1 MLQGTIQ
8 RLTGIENLSAPIVIC
23 NIEHRF
29 LVAEQLQQMG
39 VHNASIVLEPVG
51 RNTAP
56 AIAAA
61 AHLVAKNHPHSE
73 DDQLLIL
80 SADHEIKNVTAFQQT
95 IQIATQQAMRGNL
108 VTFGITPTAPNTG
121 YGYIK
126 VASDRV
132 NPQGNRID
140 EFVEKPD
147 LETATRYIDSGQY
160 LWNSGMFL
168 FKANQLL
175 EELDKYSPEIVTAT
189 QHSVHDAINDLD
201 FVRLEDNHFI
211 TSPSESIDYALMEK
225 TDQAVVVPLN
235 AGWSDVGSW
244 SALYDIGEKDENGNL
259 INGDALIEESTRCYI
274 HADYHMIA
282 AIGVE
287 DLVIIDTPDAT
298 LVSSR
303 DKVQQVKQIVEKLQT
318 QGRCEQ
324 QTHRKVYRPWGW
336 YDTID
341 NGDRFKVKRICVKPG
356 ASLSLQKHYHRA
368 EHWIIV
374 KGTAQITNGDQT
386 ELLNENQSTYIPIGT
401 KHRLENPGKLPLE
414 MIEVQSGSYLEEDDI
429 ERFEDSYGRER

>member
-1 MLQGTIQ
+1 MLQASIQ

-29 LVAEQLQQMG
+29 LVAEQLQQIG
-39 VHNASIVLEPVG
+39 VSNASIMLEPVG

-61 AHLVAKNHPHSE
+61 AHFIAKDHLYSE
-73 DDQLLIL
+73 DNQMLIL
-80 SADHEIKNVTAFQQT
+80 SADHEIKNVTALQNA
-95 IQIATQQAMRGNL
+95 IRIATQQAMDGNL
-108 VTFGITPTAPNTG
+108 VTFGITPTAPSTG

-126 VASDRV
+126 FASDRV
-132 NPQGNRID
+132 NLGGERID
-140 EFVEKPD
+140 KFVEKPD
-147 LETATRYIDSGQY
+147 LETATRYLDSGQY

-168 FKANQLL
+168 FKVNRLL
-175 EELDKYSPEIVTAT
+175 EELDKYSPDIVSAT
-189 QHSVHDAINDLD
+189 QLSVNDATNDID
-201 FVRLEDNHFI
+201 FIRLGVDHF
-211 TSPSESIDYALMEK
+211 TASPSESIDYALMER

-244 SALYDIGEKDENGNL
+244 SALYDIGEKDENDNL
-259 INGDALIEESTRCYI
+259 IKGDALIEESTRCYI
-274 HADYHMIA
+274 HADHHMIA

-303 DKVQQVKQIVEKLQT
+303 DKVQQVKQVVEKLQS

-341 NGDRFKVKRICVKPG
+341 NGDQFKVKRICVKPD

-374 KGTAQITNGDQT
+374 KGIAQITNGDQT

-401 KHRLENPGKLPLE
+401 KHRLENPGKIPLE
-414 MIEVQSGSYLEEDDI
+414 MIEVQSGNYLEEDDI
-429 ERFEDSYGRER
+429 ERFEDYYGRE